1 MEPASDV
8 PNGASVL
15 VYNLLLDAL
24 QAKESTGLDKAL
36 IPDTLHPSPEGMEKL
51 AQCLQPHLRRA
62 GISPAA
68 AHRHLLA
75 AAGT

>member
-1 MEPASDV
+1 M
-8 PNGASVL
+8 L